1 MVTRIEQREKVETF
15 RQQRA
20 AALAEK
26 RRLEQEEHDAAQRK
40 LQEMVDVNREKVS
53 ERNTRILQKEEA
65 RRQAQEQK
73 LVEEEMHRLKVLSML
88 AAEVRDYIYL
98 YAQETMN

>member
-1 MVTRIEQREKVETF
+1 MERF

-26 RRLEQEEHDAAQRK
+26 RRLEQEEHDVAQQN
-40 LQEMVDVNREKVS
+40 LQEMIDANREKVS

-88 AAEVRDYIYL
+88 AAEVRGCIQPVP
-98 YAQETMN
+98 APVCI